1 MNITRLSSPPPVA
14 SNERWSAVVAMSLCV
29 ALLIAA
35 EFMPVS
41 LLTPIATDL
50 GASNGMAGLAI
61 SISGL
66 FAVPTSLLIAP
77 LSHRLDRRHVLMG
90 LAAVMLASLIVIAL
104 SPNFAVLMVARALLG
119 IVIGGFW
126 ALATATM
133 MRLVASHSV
142 PKALGIMYTG
152 NAVATAFAAPIGSY
166 LGGMIGWRGVFWLL
180 VPLVIVNLLWM
191 ALSLPAMRPQARPP
205 SAFHLVRRPN
215 VAFAIM
221 GVMLTFAG
229 AFSAFTYFRPFLE
242 TRTQVNLPQLSA
254 LLLAL
259 GLAGFA
265 GTTAVSMLLRRHLYR
280 MLRWLPLVLAIIT
293 LALLAVEHH
302 FWSVTLM
309 LILWG
314 SLNSAIP
321 VAWSAWIT
329 QGIADAPESG
339 GGLMVAAIQL
349 AITLGA
355 AVGGWLLDYLS
366 ISATFIGSA
375 LLLATASLIVG
386 NGTRL
391 KPVMVS
397 QSAGHDTQSHQAC
410 PQ

>member
-1 MNITRLSSPPPVA
+1 
-14 SNERWSAVVAMSLCV
+14 MSLCV

-66 FAVPTSLLIAP
+66 FAVPTSLLIAT

-90 LAAVMLASLIVIAL
+90 LAALMLTSLVVIAL
-104 SPNFAVLMVARALLG
+104 SPNFAVLMMARALLG

-126 ALATATM
+126 ALATATI
-133 MRLVASHSV
+133 MRLVSSQSV

-166 LGGMIGWRGVFWLL
+166 LGGLIGWRSVFWLL
-180 VPLVIVNLLWM
+180 VPLVVINLLWM
-191 ALSLPAMRPQARPP
+191 ALCLPSMRSQARPH
-205 SAFHLVRRPN
+205 SAFRLMRRPN
-215 VAFAIM
+215 VAIAIM
-221 GVMLTFAG
+221 GVTLTFAG

-242 TRTQVNLPQLSA
+242 TRTQVDLPQLSA

-265 GTTAVSMLLRRHLYR
+265 GTTAVSLLLRRHLYR
-280 MLRWLPLVLAIIT
+280 MLRWLPLVLGVIT

-302 FWSVTLM
+302 FWSVALM

-314 SLNSAIP
+314 ALNSAIP

-329 QGIADAPESG
+329 QGIADSPESG

-355 AVGGWLLDYLS
+355 AVGGWLLDSLS
-366 ISATFIGSA
+366 ISATFMGSA
-375 LLLATASLIVG
+375 LLLAAASLVVG
-386 NGTRL
+386 NGRRL
-391 KPVMVS
+391 RPAMLG
-397 QSAGHDTQSHQAC
+397 Q
-410 PQ
+410 

>member
-1 MNITRLSSPPPVA
+1 MNVTSLSSHTPAVV
-14 SNERWSAVVAMSLCV
+14 NEHWSAVAAMSLCV

-61 SISGL
+61 AISGL

-90 LAAVMLASLIVIAL
+90 LAVVMLTSLIVIAL
-104 SPNFAVLMVARALLG
+104 SPNFTVLMVARALLG

-126 ALATATM
+126 ALATATI
-133 MRLVASHSV
+133 MRLVGSPSV
-142 PKALGIMYTG
+142 PKALGILYTG

-166 LGGMIGWRGVFWLL
+166 LGGLIGWRGVFWLL
-180 VPLVIVNLLWM
+180 VPLVVINLLWM
-191 ALSLPAMRPQARPP
+191 VLCLPSMHSQARPH
-205 SAFHLVRRPN
+205 SAFRLMRRPN
-215 VAFAIM
+215 VAIAIM
-221 GVMLTFAG
+221 GVTLTFAG

-242 TRTQVNLPQLSA
+242 TRTLVDLPQLSA

-265 GTTAVSMLLRRHLYR
+265 GTTAVSLLLHRHLYQ
-280 MLRWLPLVLAIIT
+280 MLRWLPLALGVIT
-293 LALLAVEHH
+293 LALLTVAHH
-302 FWSVTLM
+302 FWGVALM

-314 SLNSAIP
+314 MLNSAIP

-329 QGIADAPESG
+329 QGISDSPESG

-355 AVGGWLLDYLS
+355 AVGGWLLDSLS
-366 ISATFIGSA
+366 IRATFMGSA
-375 LLLATASLIVG
+375 LLLTAASMVVG
-386 NGTRL
+386 NGSRL
-391 KPVMVS
+391 RPVTLD
-397 QSAGHDTQSHQAC
+397 Q
-410 PQ
+410 

>member
-1 MNITRLSSPPPVA
+1 
-14 SNERWSAVVAMSLCV
+14 MSLCV

-66 FAVPTSLLIAP
+66 FAVPTSLLIAH
-77 LSHRLDRRHVLMG
+77 LSYRLDRRHVLMG
-90 LAAVMLASLIVIAL
+90 LATLMLTSLSLIAL

-119 IVIGGFW
+119 VVIGGFW
-126 ALATATM
+126 ALATATI
-133 MRLVASHSV
+133 MRLVSSQSV

-166 LGGMIGWRGVFWLL
+166 LGGLIGWRGVFWLL
-180 VPLVIVNLLWM
+180 VPLVVINLLWM
-191 ALSLPAMRPQARPP
+191 ALCLPSMRSQARPH
-205 SAFHLVRRPN
+205 SAFRLMRRPN
-215 VAFAIM
+215 VAIAIM
-221 GVMLTFAG
+221 GVTLTFAG

-242 TRTQVNLPQLSA
+242 TRTQVDLPQLSA

-259 GLAGFA
+259 GLAGFV
-265 GTTAVSMLLRRHLYR
+265 GTTAVSLLLRRHLYR
-280 MLRWLPLVLAIIT
+280 MLRWLPLVLGVIT

-302 FWSVTLM
+302 FWSVALM

-314 SLNSAIP
+314 ALNSAIP

-329 QGIADAPESG
+329 QGIADSPESG

-355 AVGGWLLDYLS
+355 AVGGWLLDSLS
-366 ISATFIGSA
+366 ISATFMGSA
-375 LLLATASLIVG
+375 LLLAAASLVVG
-386 NGTRL
+386 NGRRL
-391 KPVMVS
+391 RPAMLG
-397 QSAGHDTQSHQAC
+397 Q
-410 PQ
+410 

>member
-1 MNITRLSSPPPVA
+1 
-14 SNERWSAVVAMSLCV
+14 MSLCV

-50 GASNGMAGLAI
+50 DASNGMAGLAI

-66 FAVPTSLLIAP
+66 FAVPTSLLIAT

-90 LAAVMLASLIVIAL
+90 LAALMLTSLVVIAL
-104 SPNFAVLMVARALLG
+104 SPNFAVLMMARALLG

-126 ALATATM
+126 ALATATI
-133 MRLVASHSV
+133 MRLVSSQSV

-166 LGGMIGWRGVFWLL
+166 LGGLIGWRGVFWLL
-180 VPLVIVNLLWM
+180 VPLVVINLLWM
-191 ALSLPAMRPQARPP
+191 ALCLPSMRSQARPH
-205 SAFHLVRRPN
+205 SAFRLMRRPN
-215 VAFAIM
+215 VAIAIM
-221 GVMLTFAG
+221 GVTLTFAG

-242 TRTQVNLPQLSA
+242 TRTQVDLPQLSA

-259 GLAGFA
+259 GLAGFV
-265 GTTAVSMLLRRHLYR
+265 GTTAVSLLLRRHLYR
-280 MLRWLPLVLAIIT
+280 MLRWLPLVLGVIT

-302 FWSVTLM
+302 FWSVALM

-314 SLNSAIP
+314 AFNSAIP

-329 QGIADAPESG
+329 QGIADSPESG

-355 AVGGWLLDYLS
+355 AVGGWLLDSLS
-366 ISATFIGSA
+366 ISATFMGSA
-375 LLLATASLIVG
+375 LLLAAASLVVG
-386 NGTRL
+386 NGRRL
-391 KPVMVS
+391 RPAMLG
-397 QSAGHDTQSHQAC
+397 Q
-410 PQ
+410 

>member
-1 MNITRLSSPPPVA
+1 
-14 SNERWSAVVAMSLCV
+14 MSLCV

-66 FAVPTSLLIAP
+66 FAVPTSLLIAT

-90 LAAVMLASLIVIAL
+90 LAALMLTSLVVIAL
-104 SPNFAVLMVARALLG
+104 SPNFAVLMMARALLG

-126 ALATATM
+126 ALATATI
-133 MRLVASHSV
+133 MRLVSSQSV

-166 LGGMIGWRGVFWLL
+166 LGGLIGWRGVFWLL
-180 VPLVIVNLLWM
+180 VPLVVINLLWM
-191 ALSLPAMRPQARPP
+191 ALCLPSMRSQARPH
-205 SAFHLVRRPN
+205 SAFRLMRRPN
-215 VAFAIM
+215 VAIAIM
-221 GVMLTFAG
+221 GVTLTFAG

-242 TRTQVNLPQLSA
+242 TRTQVDLSQLSV

-280 MLRWLPLVLAIIT
+280 MLRWLPLVLGVIT

-302 FWSVTLM
+302 FWSVALM

-314 SLNSAIP
+314 ALNSAIP

-329 QGIADAPESG
+329 QGIADSPESG

-355 AVGGWLLDYLS
+355 AVGGWLLDSLS
-366 ISATFIGSA
+366 ISATFMGSA
-375 LLLATASLIVG
+375 LLLAAASLVVG
-386 NGTRL
+386 NGRRL
-391 KPVMVS
+391 RPAMPG
-397 QSAGHDTQSHQAC
+397 Q
-410 PQ
+410 

>member
-1 MNITRLSSPPPVA
+1 
-14 SNERWSAVVAMSLCV
+14 MSLCV

-61 SISGL
+61 AISGL

-90 LAAVMLASLIVIAL
+90 LVVMMLTSLIVIAL
-104 SPNFAVLMVARALLG
+104 SPNFTVLMVARALLG

-126 ALATATM
+126 ALATATI
-133 MRLVASHSV
+133 MRLVSSQSV
-142 PKALGIMYTG
+142 PKALGILYTG

-166 LGGMIGWRGVFWLL
+166 LGGLIGWRGVFWLL
-180 VPLVIVNLLWM
+180 VPLVVINLLWM
-191 ALSLPAMRPQARPP
+191 VLCLPSMHPQARPH
-205 SAFHLVRRPN
+205 SAFRLMRRPN
-215 VAFAIM
+215 VAIAIM
-221 GVMLTFAG
+221 GVTLTFAG

-242 TRTQVNLPQLSA
+242 TRTQVDLPQLSA

-259 GLAGFA
+259 GLAGFV
-265 GTTAVSMLLRRHLYR
+265 GTTAVSMLLHRHLYR
-280 MLRWLPLVLAIIT
+280 MLRWLPLVLGVIT
-293 LALLAVEHH
+293 LALLTVAHH
-302 FWSVTLM
+302 FWGVALM

-314 SLNSAIP
+314 TLNSAIP

-329 QGIADAPESG
+329 QGIADTPESG

-349 AITLGA
+349 SITLGA
-355 AVGGWLLDYLS
+355 AVGGWLLDSFS
-366 ISATFIGSA
+366 ISATFMGSA
-375 LLLATASLIVG
+375 LLLTAASMVVG
-386 NGTRL
+386 NGSRL
-391 KPVMVS
+391 RPVTLD
-397 QSAGHDTQSHQAC
+397 Q
-410 PQ
+410 

>member
-1 MNITRLSSPPPVA
+1 MNATSLSSRTPDII
-14 SNERWSAVVAMSLCV
+14 SEHWSAVAAMSLCV

-41 LLTPIATDL
+41 LLTPIAADL

-66 FAVPTSLLIAP
+66 FAVPTSLLIAT

-90 LAAVMLASLIVIAL
+90 LAALMLTSLVAIAL
-104 SPNFAVLMVARALLG
+104 SPNFAVLMMARALLG

-126 ALATATM
+126 ALATATI
-133 MRLVASHSV
+133 MRLVSSQSV

-152 NAVATAFAAPIGSY
+152 NAVATAFAAPIGRY
-166 LGGMIGWRGVFWLL
+166 LGGLIGWRGVFWLL
-180 VPLVIVNLLWM
+180 VPLVVLNLLWM
-191 ALSLPAMRPQARPP
+191 ALCLPSMRSQARPH
-205 SAFHLVRRPN
+205 SAFHLMRRPN
-215 VAFAIM
+215 VTFAIM

-242 TRTQVNLPQLSA
+242 TRTQVSLPQLSA

-280 MLRWLPLVLAIIT
+280 MLRWLPLVLGVIT
-293 LALLAVEHH
+293 LALLMVEHH
-302 FWSVTLM
+302 FWGVAMM

-314 SLNSAIP
+314 ALNSAIP

-329 QGIADAPESG
+329 QGIADSPESG

-355 AVGGWLLDYLS
+355 AVGGWLLDSLS
-366 ISATFIGSA
+366 ISATFMGSA
-375 LLLATASLIVG
+375 LLLAAASLVVG
-386 NGTRL
+386 NGRRI
-391 KPVMVS
+391 KPAMLG
-397 QSAGHDTQSHQAC
+397 Q
-410 PQ
+410 

>member
-1 MNITRLSSPPPVA
+1 MNATSLSSHTPAVV
-14 SNERWSAVVAMSLCV
+14 SEHWSAVAAMSLCV

-66 FAVPTSLLIAP
+66 FAVPTSLLIAT

-90 LAAVMLASLIVIAL
+90 LAALMLTSMVVIAL
-104 SPNFAVLMVARALLG
+104 SPNFAVLMMARALLG
-119 IVIGGFW
+119 VVIGGFW
-126 ALATATM
+126 ALATATI
-133 MRLVASHSV
+133 MRLVSSQSV

-166 LGGMIGWRGVFWLL
+166 LGGLIGWRGVFWLL
-180 VPLVIVNLLWM
+180 VPLVVINLLWM
-191 ALSLPAMRPQARPP
+191 ALCLPSMRSQARPH
-205 SAFHLVRRPN
+205 SAFRLMRRPN
-215 VAFAIM
+215 VAIAIM
-221 GVMLTFAG
+221 GVTLTFVG

-242 TRTQVNLPQLSA
+242 TRTQVDLPQLSA

-259 GLAGFA
+259 GLAGFV
-265 GTTAVSMLLRRHLYR
+265 GTTAVSLLLRRHLYR
-280 MLRWLPLVLAIIT
+280 MLRWLPLVLGVIT

-302 FWSVTLM
+302 FWSVALM

-314 SLNSAIP
+314 ALNSAIP

-329 QGIADAPESG
+329 QGIADSPESG

-355 AVGGWLLDYLS
+355 AVGGWLLDSLS
-366 ISATFIGSA
+366 ISATFMGSA
-375 LLLATASLIVG
+375 LLLAAASLVVG
-386 NGTRL
+386 NGRRL
-391 KPVMVS
+391 RPAMPG
-397 QSAGHDTQSHQAC
+397 Q
-410 PQ
+410 

>member
-1 MNITRLSSPPPVA
+1 MNATSLSSHTPAVV
-14 SNERWSAVVAMSLCV
+14 SEHWSAVAAMSLCV

-90 LAAVMLASLIVIAL
+90 LATLMLTSLVVIAL
-104 SPNFAVLMVARALLG
+104 SPNFAVLMVARALLRV
-119 IVIGGFW
+119 VIGGFW
-126 ALATATM
+126 ALATATI
-133 MRLVASHSV
+133 MRLVSSQSV

-166 LGGMIGWRGVFWLL
+166 LGGLIGWRGVFWLL
-180 VPLVIVNLLWM
+180 VPLVVINLLWM
-191 ALSLPAMRPQARPP
+191 ALCLPSMRSQARPH
-205 SAFHLVRRPN
+205 SAFRLMRRPN
-215 VAFAIM
+215 VAIAIM
-221 GVMLTFAG
+221 GVTLTFAG

-242 TRTQVNLPQLSA
+242 TRTQVDLPQLSA

-259 GLAGFA
+259 GLAGFV
-265 GTTAVSMLLRRHLYR
+265 GTTAVSLLLRRHLYR
-280 MLRWLPLVLAIIT
+280 MLRWLPLVLGVIT

-302 FWSVTLM
+302 FWSVALM

-314 SLNSAIP
+314 ALNSAIP

-329 QGIADAPESG
+329 QGIADSPESG

-355 AVGGWLLDYLS
+355 AVGGWLLDSLS
-366 ISATFIGSA
+366 ISATFMGSA
-375 LLLATASLIVG
+375 LLLAAASLVVG
-386 NGTRL
+386 NGRRL
-391 KPVMVS
+391 RPAMPG
-397 QSAGHDTQSHQAC
+397 Q
-410 PQ
+410 

>member
-1 MNITRLSSPPPVA
+1 
-14 SNERWSAVVAMSLCV
+14 MSLCV

-61 SISGL
+61 AISGL

-90 LAAVMLASLIVIAL
+90 LAVVMLTSLIVIAL
-104 SPNFAVLMVARALLG
+104 SPNFTVLMVARALLG
-119 IVIGGFW
+119 FVIGGFW
-126 ALATATM
+126 ALATATI
-133 MRLVASHSV
+133 MRLVSSQSV
-142 PKALGIMYTG
+142 PKALGILYTG

-166 LGGMIGWRGVFWLL
+166 LGGLIGWRGVFWLL
-180 VPLVIVNLLWM
+180 VPLGVINLLWM
-191 ALSLPAMRPQARPP
+191 VLCLPSMHSQARPH
-205 SAFHLVRRPN
+205 SAFLLMRRPN
-215 VAFAIM
+215 VAIAIM
-221 GVMLTFAG
+221 GVTLTFAG

-242 TRTQVNLPQLSA
+242 TRTQVDLPQLSA

-259 GLAGFA
+259 GLAGFV

-280 MLRWLPLVLAIIT
+280 MLRWLPLVLGVIT

-302 FWSVTLM
+302 FWSVALM

-314 SLNSAIP
+314 ALNSAIP

-329 QGIADAPESG
+329 QGISDSPESG

-355 AVGGWLLDYLS
+355 AVGGWLLDSLS
-366 ISATFIGSA
+366 IRATFMGSA
-375 LLLATASLIVG
+375 LLLTAASMVVG
-386 NGTRL
+386 NGSRL
-391 KPVMVS
+391 RPVTLD
-397 QSAGHDTQSHQAC
+397 Q
-410 PQ
+410 

>member
-1 MNITRLSSPPPVA
+1 MNVTSLSSHTPAVV
-14 SNERWSAVVAMSLCV
+14 NEHWSAVAAMSLCV

-61 SISGL
+61 AISGL

-90 LAAVMLASLIVIAL
+90 LAVVMLTSLIVIAL
-104 SPNFAVLMVARALLG
+104 SPNFTVLMVARALLG

-126 ALATATM
+126 ALATATI
-133 MRLVASHSV
+133 MRLVSSQSV
-142 PKALGIMYTG
+142 PKALGILYTG

-166 LGGMIGWRGVFWLL
+166 LGGLIGWRGVFWLL
-180 VPLVIVNLLWM
+180 VPLVVINLLWM
-191 ALSLPAMRPQARPP
+191 VLCLPSMHSQARPH
-205 SAFHLVRRPN
+205 SAFRLMRRPN
-215 VAFAIM
+215 VVIAIM
-221 GVMLTFAG
+221 GVTLTFAG

-242 TRTQVNLPQLSA
+242 TRTQVDLPQLSA

-259 GLAGFA
+259 GLAGFV

-280 MLRWLPLVLAIIT
+280 MLRWLPLVLGVIT

-302 FWSVTLM
+302 FWSVALM

-314 SLNSAIP
+314 ALNSAIP

-329 QGIADAPESG
+329 QGIADTPESG

-349 AITLGA
+349 SITLGA
-355 AVGGWLLDYLS
+355 AVGGWLLDSFS
-366 ISATFIGSA
+366 ISATFMGSA
-375 LLLATASLIVG
+375 LLLTAASMVVG
-386 NGTRL
+386 NGSRL
-391 KPVMVS
+391 RPVTLD
-397 QSAGHDTQSHQAC
+397 Q
-410 PQ
+410 

>member
-1 MNITRLSSPPPVA
+1 
-14 SNERWSAVVAMSLCV
+14 MSLCV

-66 FAVPTSLLIAP
+66 FAVPTSLLIAT

-90 LAAVMLASLIVIAL
+90 LAALMLTSLVVIAL
-104 SPNFAVLMVARALLG
+104 SPNFAVLMMARALLG

-126 ALATATM
+126 ALATATI
-133 MRLVASHSV
+133 MRLVSNQSV

-166 LGGMIGWRGVFWLL
+166 LGGLIGWRGVFWLL
-180 VPLVIVNLLWM
+180 VPLVVINLLWM
-191 ALSLPAMRPQARPP
+191 ALCLPSMRSQARPH
-205 SAFHLVRRPN
+205 SAFRLMCRPN
-215 VAFAIM
+215 VAIAIM

-242 TRTQVNLPQLSA
+242 TRTQVDLPQLSA

-265 GTTAVSMLLRRHLYR
+265 GTTAVSLLLRRHLYR
-280 MLRWLPLVLAIIT
+280 MLRWLPLVLGIIT

-302 FWSVTLM
+302 FWSVALM

-314 SLNSAIP
+314 ALNSAIP

-329 QGIADAPESG
+329 QGIADSPESG

-355 AVGGWLLDYLS
+355 AVGGWLLDSLS
-366 ISATFIGSA
+366 ISATFMGSA
-375 LLLATASLIVG
+375 LLLAAASLVVG
-386 NGTRL
+386 NGRRL
-391 KPVMVS
+391 RPAMLG
-397 QSAGHDTQSHQAC
+397 Q
-410 PQ
+410 

>member
-1 MNITRLSSPPPVA
+1 MNATSLSSHTPAVI
-14 SNERWSAVVAMSLCV
+14 SEHWSAVAAMSLCV

-41 LLTPIATDL
+41 LLTPIATVL

-90 LAAVMLASLIVIAL
+90 LAALMLTSLSLIAL
-104 SPNFAVLMVARALLG
+104 SPNFAVLMMARALLG

-126 ALATATM
+126 ALATATI
-133 MRLVASHSV
+133 MRLVSSQSV

-166 LGGMIGWRGVFWLL
+166 LGGLIGWRGVFWLL
-180 VPLVIVNLLWM
+180 VPLVVINLLWM
-191 ALSLPAMRPQARPP
+191 ALCLPSMRSQARPH
-205 SAFHLVRRPN
+205 SAFRLMRRPN
-215 VAFAIM
+215 VAIAIM
-221 GVMLTFAG
+221 GVTLTFAG

-242 TRTQVNLPQLSA
+242 TRTQVDLPQLSA

-259 GLAGFA
+259 GLAGFV
-265 GTTAVSMLLRRHLYR
+265 GTTAVSLLLRRHLYR
-280 MLRWLPLVLAIIT
+280 MLRWLPLVLGVIT
-293 LALLAVEHH
+293 LALLAVKHH
-302 FWSVTLM
+302 FWSVALM

-314 SLNSAIP
+314 ALNSAIP

-329 QGIADAPESG
+329 QGIADSPESG

-355 AVGGWLLDYLS
+355 AVGGWLLDSLS
-366 ISATFIGSA
+366 ISATFMGSA
-375 LLLATASLIVG
+375 LLLAAASLVVG
-386 NGTRL
+386 NGRRL
-391 KPVMVS
+391 RPAMPG
-397 QSAGHDTQSHQAC
+397 Q
-410 PQ
+410 

>member
-1 MNITRLSSPPPVA
+1 MNATSLSSHTPAVV
-14 SNERWSAVVAMSLCV
+14 NEHWSAVAAMSLCV

-61 SISGL
+61 AISGL

-77 LSHRLDRRHVLMG
+77 LSHRLDRRHVLLG
-90 LAAVMLASLIVIAL
+90 LAVVMLTSLIVIAL
-104 SPNFAVLMVARALLG
+104 SPNFTVLMVARALLG

-126 ALATATM
+126 ALATATI
-133 MRLVASHSV
+133 MRLVGSQSV
-142 PKALGIMYTG
+142 PKALGILYTG

-166 LGGMIGWRGVFWLL
+166 LGGLIGWRGVFWLL
-180 VPLVIVNLLWM
+180 VPLVVINLLWM
-191 ALSLPAMRPQARPP
+191 ALCLPSMRSQARPQ
-205 SAFHLVRRPN
+205 SAFRLMQRPN
-215 VAFAIM
+215 VVIAIM
-221 GVMLTFAG
+221 GVTLTFAG

-242 TRTQVNLPQLSA
+242 TRTLVDLPQLSA

-265 GTTAVSMLLRRHLYR
+265 GTTAVSLLLHRHLYR
-280 MLRWLPLVLAIIT
+280 MLRWLPLALGVIT
-293 LALLAVEHH
+293 LALLTVAHH
-302 FWSVTLM
+302 FWGVALM

-314 SLNSAIP
+314 TLNSAIP

-329 QGIADAPESG
+329 QGIADTPESG

-349 AITLGA
+349 SITLGA

-366 ISATFIGSA
+366 ISATFMGSA
-375 LLLATASLIVG
+375 LLLTAASLVVG
-386 NGTRL
+386 NGSRL
-391 KPVMVS
+391 KPVTLR
-397 QSAGHDTQSHQAC
+397 Q
-410 PQ
+410 

>member
-1 MNITRLSSPPPVA
+1 MNATSLSSHTPAVV
-14 SNERWSAVVAMSLCV
+14 SEHWSAVAAMSLCV

-66 FAVPTSLLIAP
+66 FAVPTSLLIAT

-90 LAAVMLASLIVIAL
+90 LAALMLTSLVVIAL
-104 SPNFAVLMVARALLG
+104 SPNFAVLMMARALLG

-126 ALATATM
+126 ALATATI
-133 MRLVASHSV
+133 MRLVSSQSV

-166 LGGMIGWRGVFWLL
+166 LGGLIGWRGVFWLL
-180 VPLVIVNLLWM
+180 VPLVVINLLWM
-191 ALSLPAMRPQARPP
+191 ALCLPSMRSQARPP
-205 SAFHLVRRPN
+205 SAFRLMRRPN
-215 VAFAIM
+215 VAIAIM
-221 GVMLTFAG
+221 GVTLTFAG

-242 TRTQVNLPQLSA
+242 TRTQVDLPQLSA

-265 GTTAVSMLLRRHLYR
+265 GTTAVSLLLRRHLYR
-280 MLRWLPLVLAIIT
+280 MLRWFPLVLGVIT

-302 FWSVTLM
+302 FWSVALM

-314 SLNSAIP
+314 ALNSAIP

-329 QGIADAPESG
+329 QGIADSPESG
-339 GGLMVAAIQL
+339 GGLIVAAIQL

-355 AVGGWLLDYLS
+355 AVGGWLLDSLS
-366 ISATFIGSA
+366 ISATFMGSA
-375 LLLATASLIVG
+375 LLLAAASLVVG
-386 NGTRL
+386 NGRRL
-391 KPVMVS
+391 RPAMPG
-397 QSAGHDTQSHQAC
+397 Q
-410 PQ
+410 

>member
-1 MNITRLSSPPPVA
+1 
-14 SNERWSAVVAMSLCV
+14 MSLCV

-61 SISGL
+61 AISGL

-90 LAAVMLASLIVIAL
+90 LAVVMLTSLIVIAL
-104 SPNFAVLMVARALLG
+104 SPNFTVLMVARALLG

-126 ALATATM
+126 ALATATI
-133 MRLVASHSV
+133 MRLVSSQSV
-142 PKALGIMYTG
+142 PKALGILYTG

-166 LGGMIGWRGVFWLL
+166 LGGLIGWRGVFWLL
-180 VPLVIVNLLWM
+180 VPLGVINMLWM
-191 ALSLPAMRPQARPP
+191 VLCLPSMHSQARPY
-205 SAFHLVRRPN
+205 SAFHLMRRPN
-215 VAFAIM
+215 VAIAIM
-221 GVMLTFAG
+221 GVTLTFAG

-242 TRTQVNLPQLSA
+242 TRTQVDLPQLSA

-259 GLAGFA
+259 GLAGFV

-280 MLRWLPLVLAIIT
+280 MLRWLPLVLGVIT

-302 FWSVTLM
+302 FWSVALM

-314 SLNSAIP
+314 AVNSAIP

-329 QGIADAPESG
+329 QGISDSPESG

-355 AVGGWLLDYLS
+355 AVGGWLLDSLS
-366 ISATFIGSA
+366 IRATFMGSA
-375 LLLATASLIVG
+375 LLLTAASMVVG
-386 NGTRL
+386 NGSRL
-391 KPVMVS
+391 RPVTLD
-397 QSAGHDTQSHQAC
+397 Q
-410 PQ
+410 

>member
-1 MNITRLSSPPPVA
+1 MNATSLSSHTHAVV
-14 SNERWSAVVAMSLCV
+14 SEHWSAVAAMSLCV

-66 FAVPTSLLIAP
+66 FAVPTSLLIAT

-90 LAAVMLASLIVIAL
+90 LAALMLTSLVVIAL
-104 SPNFAVLMVARALLG
+104 SPNFAVLMMARALLG

-126 ALATATM
+126 ALATATI
-133 MRLVASHSV
+133 MRLVSNQSV

-166 LGGMIGWRGVFWLL
+166 LGGLIGWRGVFWLL
-180 VPLVIVNLLWM
+180 VPLVVINLLWM
-191 ALSLPAMRPQARPP
+191 ALCLPSMRSQARPH
-205 SAFHLVRRPN
+205 SAFRLMCRPN
-215 VAFAIM
+215 VAIAIM

-242 TRTQVNLPQLSA
+242 TRTQVDLPQLSA

-265 GTTAVSMLLRRHLYR
+265 GTTAVSLLLRRHLYR
-280 MLRWLPLVLAIIT
+280 MLRWLPLVLGIIT

-302 FWSVTLM
+302 FWSVALM

-314 SLNSAIP
+314 ALNSAIP

-329 QGIADAPESG
+329 QGIADSPESG

-355 AVGGWLLDYLS
+355 AVGGWLLDSLS
-366 ISATFIGSA
+366 ISATFMGSA
-375 LLLATASLIVG
+375 LLLAAASLVVG
-386 NGTRL
+386 NGRRL
-391 KPVMVS
+391 RPAMLG
-397 QSAGHDTQSHQAC
+397 Q
-410 PQ
+410 

>member
-1 MNITRLSSPPPVA
+1 MNVTSLSSHTPAVV
-14 SNERWSAVVAMSLCV
+14 NEHWSAVAAMSLCV

-61 SISGL
+61 AISGL

-90 LAAVMLASLIVIAL
+90 LAVVMLTSLIVIAL
-104 SPNFAVLMVARALLG
+104 SPNFTVLMVARALLG

-126 ALATATM
+126 ALATATI
-133 MRLVASHSV
+133 MRLVGSQSV
-142 PKALGIMYTG
+142 PKALGILYTG

-166 LGGMIGWRGVFWLL
+166 LGGLIGWRGVFWLL
-180 VPLVIVNLLWM
+180 VPLVVINLLWM
-191 ALSLPAMRPQARPP
+191 VLYLPSMHPQARPH
-205 SAFHLVRRPN
+205 SAFRLMRRPN
-215 VAFAIM
+215 VVIAII
-221 GVMLTFAG
+221 GVTLTFAG

-242 TRTQVNLPQLSA
+242 TRTLVDLPQLSA

-265 GTTAVSMLLRRHLYR
+265 GTTAVSLLLHRHLYR
-280 MLRWLPLVLAIIT
+280 MLRWLPLVLGVIT
-293 LALLAVEHH
+293 LALLTVAHH
-302 FWSVTLM
+302 FWGVALM

-314 SLNSAIP
+314 TLNSAIP
-321 VAWSAWIT
+321 IAWSAWIT
-329 QGIADAPESG
+329 QGIADTPESG

-349 AITLGA
+349 SITLGA
-355 AVGGWLLDYLS
+355 AVGGWLLDSFS
-366 ISATFIGSA
+366 ISATFMGSA
-375 LLLATASLIVG
+375 LLLTAASMVVG
-386 NGTRL
+386 NGSRL
-391 KPVMVS
+391 RPVTLD
-397 QSAGHDTQSHQAC
+397 Q
-410 PQ
+410 

>member
-1 MNITRLSSPPPVA
+1 MNVTSLSSHTPAVV
-14 SNERWSAVVAMSLCV
+14 NEHWSAVAVMSLCV

-61 SISGL
+61 AISGL

-90 LAAVMLASLIVIAL
+90 LAVVMLTSLIVIAL
-104 SPNFAVLMVARALLG
+104 SPNFTVLMVARALLG

-126 ALATATM
+126 ALATATI
-133 MRLVASHSV
+133 MRLVSSQSV
-142 PKALGIMYTG
+142 PKALGILYTG

-166 LGGMIGWRGVFWLL
+166 LGGLIGWRGVFWLL
-180 VPLVIVNLLWM
+180 VPLVVINLLWM
-191 ALSLPAMRPQARPP
+191 VLCLPSMHSQARPH
-205 SAFHLVRRPN
+205 SAFRLMRRPN
-215 VAFAIM
+215 VAIAIM
-221 GVMLTFAG
+221 GVTLTFAG

-242 TRTQVNLPQLSA
+242 TRTQVDLPQLSA

-259 GLAGFA
+259 GLAGFV

-280 MLRWLPLVLAIIT
+280 MLRWLPLVLGVIT

-302 FWSVTLM
+302 FWSVALM

-314 SLNSAIP
+314 ALNSAIP

-329 QGIADAPESG
+329 QGISDSPESG

-355 AVGGWLLDYLS
+355 AVGGWLLDSLS
-366 ISATFIGSA
+366 IRATFMCSA
-375 LLLATASLIVG
+375 LLLTAASMVVG
-386 NGTRL
+386 NGSRL
-391 KPVMVS
+391 RPVTLD
-397 QSAGHDTQSHQAC
+397 Q
-410 PQ
+410 

>member
-1 MNITRLSSPPPVA
+1 MNVTSLSSHTPAVV
-14 SNERWSAVVAMSLCV
+14 NEHWSAVAAMSLCV

-61 SISGL
+61 AISGL

-90 LAAVMLASLIVIAL
+90 LAVVMLTSLIVIAL
-104 SPNFAVLMVARALLG
+104 SPNFTVLMVARALLG

-126 ALATATM
+126 ALATATI
-133 MRLVASHSV
+133 MRLVSSQSV
-142 PKALGIMYTG
+142 PKALGILYTG

-166 LGGMIGWRGVFWLL
+166 LGGLIGWRGVFWLL
-180 VPLVIVNLLWM
+180 VPLGVINLLWM
-191 ALSLPAMRPQARPP
+191 VLCLPSMHSQARPY
-205 SAFHLVRRPN
+205 SAFHLMRRPN
-215 VAFAIM
+215 VAIAIM
-221 GVMLTFAG
+221 GVTLTFAG

-242 TRTQVNLPQLSA
+242 TRTQVDLPQLSA

-259 GLAGFA
+259 GLAGFV

-280 MLRWLPLVLAIIT
+280 MLRWLPLVLGVIT

-302 FWSVTLM
+302 FWSVALM

-314 SLNSAIP
+314 AVNSAIP

-329 QGIADAPESG
+329 QGISDSPESG

-355 AVGGWLLDYLS
+355 AVGGVVTGFPLYQGHLYGQCPVTDR
-366 ISATFIGSA
+366 
-375 LLLATASLIVG
+375 
-386 NGTRL
+386 RL
-391 KPVMVS
+391 HGGRQWQPTK
-397 QSAGHDTQSHQAC
+397 ARHA
-410 PQ
+410 

>member
-1 MNITRLSSPPPVA
+1 MNATSLSSHTPAVV
-14 SNERWSAVVAMSLCV
+14 NEHWSAVAAMSLCV

-61 SISGL
+61 AISGL

-90 LAAVMLASLIVIAL
+90 LAVVMLTSLILIAL
-104 SPNFAVLMVARALLG
+104 SPNFTVLMVARALLG

-126 ALATATM
+126 ALATATI
-133 MRLVASHSV
+133 MRLVGSQSV
-142 PKALGIMYTG
+142 PKALGILYTG

-166 LGGMIGWRGVFWLL
+166 LGGLIGWRGVFWLL
-180 VPLVIVNLLWM
+180 VPLVVINLMWM
-191 ALSLPAMRPQARPP
+191 ALCLPSMRSQARPK
-205 SAFHLVRRPN
+205 SAFRLMRRPN
-215 VAFAIM
+215 VVIAII
-221 GVMLTFAG
+221 GVTLTFAG

-242 TRTQVNLPQLSA
+242 TRTLVDLPQLSA

-265 GTTAVSMLLRRHLYR
+265 GTTAVSLLLHRHLYR
-280 MLRWLPLVLAIIT
+280 MLRWLPLVLGVIT
-293 LALLAVEHH
+293 LALLTVAHH
-302 FWSVTLM
+302 FWGVALM

-314 SLNSAIP
+314 TLNSAIP

-329 QGIADAPESG
+329 QGIADTPESG

-349 AITLGA
+349 SITLGA
-355 AVGGWLLDYLS
+355 ALGGWLLDSFS
-366 ISATFIGSA
+366 ISATFMGSA
-375 LLLATASLIVG
+375 LLLTAASLVVG
-386 NGTRL
+386 NGSRL
-391 KPVMVS
+391 RPVTLD
-397 QSAGHDTQSHQAC
+397 Q
-410 PQ
+410 

>member
-1 MNITRLSSPPPVA
+1 MNATSLSSHTPAVV
-14 SNERWSAVVAMSLCV
+14 SEHWSAVAAMSLCV

-66 FAVPTSLLIAP
+66 FAVPTSLLIAT

-90 LAAVMLASLIVIAL
+90 LAALMLTSLVVIAL
-104 SPNFAVLMVARALLG
+104 SPNFAVLMMARSLLG

-126 ALATATM
+126 ALATATI
-133 MRLVASHSV
+133 MRLVSSQSV

-166 LGGMIGWRGVFWLL
+166 LGGLIGWRGVFWLL
-180 VPLVIVNLLWM
+180 VPLVVINLLWM
-191 ALSLPAMRPQARPP
+191 ALCLPSMRSQARPH
-205 SAFHLVRRPN
+205 SAFRLMRRPN
-215 VAFAIM
+215 VAIAIM
-221 GVMLTFAG
+221 GVTLTFAG

-242 TRTQVNLPQLSA
+242 TRTQVDLPQLSA

-259 GLAGFA
+259 GLAGFV
-265 GTTAVSMLLRRHLYR
+265 GTTAVSLLLRRHLYR
-280 MLRWLPLVLAIIT
+280 MLRWLPLVLGVIT

-302 FWSVTLM
+302 FWSVALM

-314 SLNSAIP
+314 ALNSAIP

-329 QGIADAPESG
+329 QGIADSPESG

-355 AVGGWLLDYLS
+355 AVGGWLLDSLS
-366 ISATFIGSA
+366 ISATFMGSA
-375 LLLATASLIVG
+375 LLLAAASLVVG
-386 NGTRL
+386 NGRRL
-391 KPVMVS
+391 RPAMLG
-397 QSAGHDTQSHQAC
+397 Q
-410 PQ
+410 

>member
-1 MNITRLSSPPPVA
+1 
-14 SNERWSAVVAMSLCV
+14 MSLCV

-66 FAVPTSLLIAP
+66 FAIPTSLLIAT

-90 LAAVMLASLIVIAL
+90 LAALMLTSLVVIAL
-104 SPNFAVLMVARALLG
+104 SPNFAVLMMARALLG

-126 ALATATM
+126 ALATATI
-133 MRLVASHSV
+133 MRLVSSQSV

-166 LGGMIGWRGVFWLL
+166 LGGLIGWRGVFWLL
-180 VPLVIVNLLWM
+180 VPLVVLNLLWM
-191 ALSLPAMRPQARPP
+191 ALCLPSMRSQARPH
-205 SAFHLVRRPN
+205 SAFHLMRRPN
-215 VAFAIM
+215 VAIAIM
-221 GVMLTFAG
+221 GVTLTFAG

-242 TRTQVNLPQLSA
+242 TRTQVDLPQLST

-259 GLAGFA
+259 GLAGFV
-265 GTTAVSMLLRRHLYR
+265 GTTAVSLLLRRHLYR
-280 MLRWLPLVLAIIT
+280 MLRWLPLVLGVIT

-302 FWSVTLM
+302 FWSVALM

-314 SLNSAIP
+314 ALNSAIP

-329 QGIADAPESG
+329 QGIADSPESG

-355 AVGGWLLDYLS
+355 AVGGWLLDSLS
-366 ISATFIGSA
+366 ISATFMGSA
-375 LLLATASLIVG
+375 LLLAAASLVVG
-386 NGTRL
+386 NGRRL
-391 KPVMVS
+391 RPAMPG
-397 QSAGHDTQSHQAC
+397 Q
-410 PQ
+410 

>member
-1 MNITRLSSPPPVA
+1 MNVTSLSSHTPAVV
-14 SNERWSAVVAMSLCV
+14 NEHWSAVAAMSLCV

-61 SISGL
+61 AISGL

-90 LAAVMLASLIVIAL
+90 LAVVMLTSLIVIAL
-104 SPNFAVLMVARALLG
+104 SPNFTVLMVARALLG

-126 ALATATM
+126 ALATATI
-133 MRLVASHSV
+133 MRLVSSQSV
-142 PKALGIMYTG
+142 PKALGILYTG

-166 LGGMIGWRGVFWLL
+166 LGGLIGWRGVFWLL
-180 VPLVIVNLLWM
+180 VPLVVINLLWM
-191 ALSLPAMRPQARPP
+191 VLCLPSMHSQARPR
-205 SAFHLVRRPN
+205 SAFRLMRRPN
-215 VAFAIM
+215 VAIAIM
-221 GVMLTFAG
+221 GVTLTFAG

-242 TRTQVNLPQLSA
+242 TRTQVDLPQLSA

-259 GLAGFA
+259 GLAGFV
-265 GTTAVSMLLRRHLYR
+265 GTTAVSMLLRHHLYR
-280 MLRWLPLVLAIIT
+280 MLRWLPLVLGVIT

-302 FWSVTLM
+302 FWSVALM

-314 SLNSAIP
+314 ALNSAIP

-329 QGIADAPESG
+329 QGISDSPESG

-355 AVGGWLLDYLS
+355 AVGGGYWIPSLS
-366 ISATFIGSA
+366 GPPLWA
-375 LLLATASLIVG
+375 V
-386 NGTRL
+386 
-391 KPVMVS
+391 P
-397 QSAGHDTQSHQAC
+397 C
-410 PQ
+410 Y

>member
-1 MNITRLSSPPPVA
+1 
-14 SNERWSAVVAMSLCV
+14 MSLCV

-66 FAVPTSLLIAP
+66 FAVPTSLLIAT

-90 LAAVMLASLIVIAL
+90 LAVMMLTSLIVIAL

-119 IVIGGFW
+119 VVIGGFW
-126 ALATATM
+126 ALATATI
-133 MRLVASHSV
+133 MRLVGSQSI
-142 PKALGIMYTG
+142 PKALGILYTG

-166 LGGMIGWRGVFWLL
+166 LGGLIGWRGVFWLL
-180 VPLVIVNLLWM
+180 VPLVVINVLWM
-191 ALSLPAMRPQARPP
+191 ALCLPSMRSQVRPQ
-205 SAFHLVRRPN
+205 SAFRLMRRPN
-215 VAFAIM
+215 VAIAIM
-221 GVMLTFAG
+221 GVTLTFAG
-229 AFSAFTYFRPFLE
+229 AFSAFIYFRPFLE
-242 TRTQVNLPQLSA
+242 TRTLVDLPQLSA

-265 GTTAVSMLLRRHLYR
+265 GTTAVSLLLHRHLYR
-280 MLRWLPLVLAIIT
+280 MLRWLPLALGVIT
-293 LALLAVEHH
+293 LVLLTVANH
-302 FWSVTLM
+302 FWWVALM

-314 SLNSAIP
+314 TLNAAIP

-329 QGIADAPESG
+329 QGIADSPESG

-355 AVGGWLLDYLS
+355 AVGGWLLDSVS
-366 ISATFIGSA
+366 ISATFMGSA
-375 LLLATASLIVG
+375 LLLTAASLLVG
-386 NGTRL
+386 NGRRL
-391 KPVMVS
+391 RPVTLD
-397 QSAGHDTQSHQAC
+397 Q
-410 PQ
+410 

>member
-1 MNITRLSSPPPVA
+1 MNATSLSSHTPAVV
-14 SNERWSAVVAMSLCV
+14 SEHWSAVAAMSLCV

-77 LSHRLDRRHVLMG
+77 LSYRLDRRHVLMG
-90 LAAVMLASLIVIAL
+90 LAALMLTSLVVIAL

-119 IVIGGFW
+119 VVIGGFW
-126 ALATATM
+126 ALATATI
-133 MRLVASHSV
+133 MRLVSSQSV

-166 LGGMIGWRGVFWLL
+166 LGGLIGWRGVFWLL
-180 VPLVIVNLLWM
+180 VPLVMINLLWM
-191 ALSLPAMRPQARPP
+191 ALCLPSMRSQARPH
-205 SAFHLVRRPN
+205 SAFRLMRRPN
-215 VAFAIM
+215 VAIAIM
-221 GVMLTFAG
+221 GVTLTFAG

-259 GLAGFA
+259 GLAGFV
-265 GTTAVSMLLRRHLYR
+265 GTTAVSLLLRRHLYR
-280 MLRWLPLVLAIIT
+280 MLRWLPLVLGVIT

-302 FWSVTLM
+302 FWSVALM

-314 SLNSAIP
+314 ALNSAIP

-329 QGIADAPESG
+329 QGIADSPESG

-355 AVGGWLLDYLS
+355 AVGGWLLDSLS
-366 ISATFIGSA
+366 ISATFMGSA
-375 LLLATASLIVG
+375 LLLAAASLVVG
-386 NGTRL
+386 NGRRL
-391 KPVMVS
+391 RPAMPG
-397 QSAGHDTQSHQAC
+397 Q
-410 PQ
+410 

>member
-1 MNITRLSSPPPVA
+1 MNATSLSSHTPAVV
-14 SNERWSAVVAMSLCV
+14 SEHWSAVAAMSLCV

-66 FAVPTSLLIAP
+66 FAVPTSLLIAT

-90 LAAVMLASLIVIAL
+90 LAALMLTSLVVIAL
-104 SPNFAVLMVARALLG
+104 SPNFAVLMMARALLG
-119 IVIGGFW
+119 VVIGGFW
-126 ALATATM
+126 ALATATI
-133 MRLVASHSV
+133 MRLVSSQSV

-166 LGGMIGWRGVFWLL
+166 LGGLIGWRGVFWLL
-180 VPLVIVNLLWM
+180 VPLVVINLLWM
-191 ALSLPAMRPQARPP
+191 ALCLPSMRSQARPH
-205 SAFHLVRRPN
+205 SAFRLMRRPN
-215 VAFAIM
+215 VAIAIM

-242 TRTQVNLPQLSA
+242 TRTQVDLPQLSA

-280 MLRWLPLVLAIIT
+280 MLRWLPLVLGVIT

-302 FWSVTLM
+302 FWSVALM

-314 SLNSAIP
+314 ALNSAIP

-329 QGIADAPESG
+329 QGIADSPESG

-355 AVGGWLLDYLS
+355 AVGGWLLDSLS
-366 ISATFIGSA
+366 ISATFMGSA
-375 LLLATASLIVG
+375 LLLAAASLVVG
-386 NGTRL
+386 NGRRL
-391 KPVMVS
+391 RPAMLG
-397 QSAGHDTQSHQAC
+397 Q
-410 PQ
+410 

>member
-1 MNITRLSSPPPVA
+1 
-14 SNERWSAVVAMSLCV
+14 MSLCV

-61 SISGL
+61 AISGL

-77 LSHRLDRRHVLMG
+77 LSHRLDRRHVLLG
-90 LAAVMLASLIVIAL
+90 LAVVMLTSLIVIAL
-104 SPNFAVLMVARALLG
+104 SPNFTVLMVARALLG

-126 ALATATM
+126 ALATATI
-133 MRLVASHSV
+133 MRLVGSQSV
-142 PKALGIMYTG
+142 PKALGILYTG

-166 LGGMIGWRGVFWLL
+166 LGGLIGWRGVFWLL
-180 VPLVIVNLLWM
+180 VPLVVINLLWM
-191 ALSLPAMRPQARPP
+191 ALCLPSMRSQARPQ
-205 SAFHLVRRPN
+205 SAFRLMQRPN
-215 VAFAIM
+215 VVIAIM
-221 GVMLTFAG
+221 GVTLTFAG

-242 TRTQVNLPQLSA
+242 TRTLVDLPQLSA

-265 GTTAVSMLLRRHLYR
+265 GTTAVSLLLHRHLYR
-280 MLRWLPLVLAIIT
+280 MLRWLPLALGVIT
-293 LALLAVEHH
+293 LALLTVAHH
-302 FWSVTLM
+302 FWGVALM

-314 SLNSAIP
+314 TLNSAIP

-329 QGIADAPESG
+329 QGIADTPESG

-349 AITLGA
+349 SITLGA
-355 AVGGWLLDYLS
+355 AVGGWLLDSLS
-366 ISATFIGSA
+366 ISATFMGSA
-375 LLLATASLIVG
+375 LLLTAASLVVG
-386 NGTRL
+386 NGSRL
-391 KPVMVS
+391 KPVTLG
-397 QSAGHDTQSHQAC
+397 Q
-410 PQ
+410 

>member
-1 MNITRLSSPPPVA
+1 MNVTSLSSHTPAVV
-14 SNERWSAVVAMSLCV
+14 NEHWSAVAAMSLCV

-61 SISGL
+61 AISGL

-90 LAAVMLASLIVIAL
+90 LAVVMLTSLIVIAL
-104 SPNFAVLMVARALLG
+104 SPNFTVLMVARALLG

-126 ALATATM
+126 ALATATI
-133 MRLVASHSV
+133 MRLVGSPSV
-142 PKALGIMYTG
+142 PKALGILYTG

-166 LGGMIGWRGVFWLL
+166 LGGLIGWRGVFWLL
-180 VPLVIVNLLWM
+180 VPLVVINLLWM
-191 ALSLPAMRPQARPP
+191 VLCLPSMHSQARPH
-205 SAFHLVRRPN
+205 SAFRLMRRPN
-215 VAFAIM
+215 VAIAIM
-221 GVMLTFAG
+221 GVTLTFAG

-242 TRTQVNLPQLSA
+242 TRTLVDLPQLSA

-265 GTTAVSMLLRRHLYR
+265 GTTAVSLLLHRHLYQ
-280 MLRWLPLVLAIIT
+280 MLRWLPLTLGVIT
-293 LALLAVEHH
+293 LALLTVAHH
-302 FWSVTLM
+302 FWGVALM

-314 SLNSAIP
+314 MLNSAIP

-329 QGIADAPESG
+329 QGISDSPESG

-355 AVGGWLLDYLS
+355 AVGGWLLDSLS
-366 ISATFIGSA
+366 IRATFMGSA
-375 LLLATASLIVG
+375 LLLTAASMVVG
-386 NGTRL
+386 NGSRL
-391 KPVMVS
+391 RPVTLD
-397 QSAGHDTQSHQAC
+397 Q
-410 PQ
+410 